1 MNSARDR
8 RGPDR
13 VTTPTVLVVD
23 DSTAIR
29 RILQRALQDAGYRVT
44 EAADG
49 QAALTACRADPPDL
63 VLLDVD
69 MPVMDG
75 PTALAAMKDDADL
88 ADIPVLF
95 LTARTSGTD
104 VAAGLQLG
112 ANDYLRKPIDA
123 AELAARVSVAL
134 RQSAQEMMLRSMAR
148 EADRLSTLDAL
159 TGLGNRRQLELA
171 TVELLATIG
180 GAAPIGLILADI
192 DHFKLVNDTEGHLIG
207 DAVLRIVAARLRT
220 TLGDQHQLV
229 RWGGEEFVALAAGL
243 DDAVTADLA
252 ERLRTAI
259 CDSPFAL
266 GEDRTLAVTVSIGC
280 VTGRLDALDDVLQAA
295 DEALYE
301 AKRSGRNRVAT
312 RTP

>member
-1 MNSARDR
+1 MSDAPDR

-13 VTTPTVLVVD
+13 VALATVLVVD

-29 RILQRALQDAGYRVT
+29 RILRRALQDAGYRVT

-49 QAALTACRADPPDL
+49 QAALTVCRADPPDL

-75 PTALAAMKDDADL
+75 PTTLAAMKADVEL
-88 ADIPVLF
+88 DGIPVLF

-104 VAAGLQLG
+104 VAAGLELG
-112 ANDYLRKPIDA
+112 ANDYLRKPIEP

-134 RQSAQEMMLRSMAR
+134 RQSVQEKSLRGMAR
-148 EADRLSTLDAL
+148 EADRLSMVDAL
-159 TGLGNRRQLELA
+159 TGLGNRRQLKL
-171 TVELLATIG
+171 TTDGLRSTLGG
-180 GAAPIGLILADI
+180 GAQIGFIIADI
-192 DHFKLVNDTEGHLIG
+192 DHFKQVNDTEGHVVG
-207 DAVLRIVAARLRT
+207 DFVLRIVAGRLRSA
-220 TLGDQHQLV
+220 LGDQHQLV

-243 DDAVTADLA
+243 DDTEVADLA

-259 CDSPFAL
+259 CEAPFVIDESRSL
-266 GEDRTLAVTVSIGC
+266 SITVSLGC
-280 VTGRLDALDDVLQAA
+280 VSGRLDALDNVLQAA

-301 AKRSGRNRVAT
+301 AKRSGRDRVAT
-312 RTP
+312 RRI

>member
-1 MNSARDR
+1 MA
-8 RGPDR
+8 
-13 VTTPTVLVVD
+13 TATVLVVD

-29 RILQRALQDAGYRVT
+29 RILQRALKTAGYRVT

-49 QAALTACRADPPDL
+49 QAALTACRTDRPDI

-75 PTALAAMKDDADL
+75 PTALAAMKADADL

-104 VAAGLQLG
+104 VAVGLQLG
-112 ANDYLRKPIDA
+112 ANDYLRKPIDP
-123 AELAARVSVAL
+123 AELAARVGVAL
-134 RQSAQEMMLRSMAR
+134 RQSVQEKTLRSMAR

-171 TVELLATIG
+171 TEELRGTIG
-180 GAAPIGLILADI
+180 GAAPVGVIIADI

-207 DAVLRIVAARLRT
+207 DAVLRIVAGRLRT
-220 TLGDQHQLV
+220 TLGEQHQLV
-229 RWGGEEFVALAAGL
+229 RWGGEEFVALAARL
-243 DDAVTADLA
+243 DDAAIAALA

-259 CDSPFAL
+259 CDSPFAIDESRSL
-266 GEDRTLAVTVSIGC
+266 SITVSIGC
-280 VTGRLDALDDVLQAA
+280 VTGRLDALDEVLQAA

-301 AKRSGRNRVAT
+301 AKRGGRNRTAT
-312 RTP
+312 ATPAPAPAAGRS

>member
-1 MNSARDR
+1 VNSFADR

-13 VTTPTVLVVD
+13 VATATVLVVD

-29 RILQRALQDAGYRVT
+29 RILQRALLGAGYRVT

-49 QAALTACRADPPDL
+49 QAALTQCRADPPDL

-75 PTALAAMKDDADL
+75 PTALAAMKEDAEL

-112 ANDYLRKPIDA
+112 ANDYLRKPIDP
-123 AELAARVSVAL
+123 AELAARVAVAL
-134 RQSAQEMMLRSMAR
+134 RQSSQEKTLRSMAR

-171 TVELLATIG
+171 TDELRGTIG
-180 GAAPIGLILADI
+180 GAAPVAVIIADI

-207 DAVLRIVAARLRT
+207 DAVLRIVAARLRAT
-220 TLGDQHQLV
+220 VGHQHQLV

-243 DDAVTADLA
+243 DHAAVAALA
-252 ERLRTAI
+252 ERLRSAI
-259 CDSPFAL
+259 CDSPFAIDE
-266 GEDRTLAVTVSIGC
+266 GRTLPITISIGC
-280 VTGRLDALDDVLQAA
+280 VSGRLDALDDVLQAA

-301 AKRSGRNRVAT
+301 AKRGGRNRVAT
-312 RTP
+312 RTT

>member
-1 MNSARDR
+1 MSGAPDR

-13 VTTPTVLVVD
+13 VATATVLVVD

-29 RILQRALQDAGYRVT
+29 RILQRALQNAGYRVT

-49 QAALTACRADPPDL
+49 QAALAQCRADPPDL

-75 PTALAAMKDDADL
+75 PTALAAMKADVAL

-95 LTARTSGTD
+95 LTARISGTD

-112 ANDYLRKPIDA
+112 ASDYLRKPIDPD
-123 AELAARVSVAL
+123 ELAARVAVAL
-134 RQSAQEMMLRSMAR
+134 RQSAQERTLRGMAR

-159 TGLGNRRQLELA
+159 TGLGNRRQFELVTDELRA
-171 TVELLATIG
+171 TVG
-180 GAAPIGLILADI
+180 GAAPVGVIIADI
-192 DHFKLVNDTEGHLIG
+192 DHFKQVNDTEGHLIG
-207 DAVLRIVAARLRT
+207 DAVLRIVAQRLRT
-220 TLGDQHQLV
+220 TVGEQHQLV

-243 DDAVTADLA
+243 DDAAIAALA

-259 CDSPFAL
+259 CDSPFAI
-266 GEDRTLAVTVSIGC
+266 GDGRTLAVSVSLGC
-280 VTGRLDALDDVLQAA
+280 VSGRLDALDDVLQAA

-301 AKRSGRNRVAT
+301 AKRGGRNRVAAG
-312 RTP
+312 

>member
-1 MNSARDR
+1 MAT
-8 RGPDR
+8 G
-13 VTTPTVLVVD
+13 TVLVVD

-49 QAALTACRADPPDL
+49 QAALDVCRTEPPDL

-75 PTALAAMKDDADL
+75 PTALAAMKADVEL

-95 LTARTSGTD
+95 LTARISGTD

-112 ANDYLRKPIDA
+112 ASDYLRKPIEP
-123 AELAARVSVAL
+123 AELVARVSVAL
-134 RQSAQEMMLRSMAR
+134 RQSAQEKTLRGLAR
-148 EADRLSTLDAL
+148 EADRLSTVDAL

-171 TVELLATIG
+171 TDELRGTIG
-180 GAAPIGLILADI
+180 GAAPVGVIIADI
-192 DHFKLVNDTEGHLIG
+192 DHFKQVNDTEGHFIG
-207 DAVLRIVAARLRT
+207 DAVLRIVAERLRT
-220 TLGDQHQLV
+220 TLGNQHQLV
-229 RWGGEEFVALAAGL
+229 RWGGEEFVALVAGL
-243 DDAVTADLA
+243 DDGAVADLA

-259 CDSPFAL
+259 CASPFAID
-266 GEDRTLAVTVSIGC
+266 GDRNLSITVSLGC
-280 VTGRLDALDDVLQAA
+280 GSGRLDALPDILQAA

-301 AKRSGRNRVAT
+301 AKRSGRNQVAT
-312 RTP
+312 RTT

>member
-1 MNSARDR
+1 MNGFADR

-13 VTTPTVLVVD
+13 VATATVLVVD

-29 RILQRALQDAGYRVT
+29 RILQRALLGAGYRVT

-49 QAALTACRADPPDL
+49 QAALTQCRADPPDL

-75 PTALAAMKDDADL
+75 PTALAAMKEDAEL

-112 ANDYLRKPIDA
+112 ANDYLRKPIDP
-123 AELAARVSVAL
+123 AELAARVAVAL
-134 RQSAQEMMLRSMAR
+134 RQSSQEKTLRSMAR

-171 TVELLATIG
+171 TDELRGAIG
-180 GAAPIGLILADI
+180 GAASVAVIIADI

-207 DAVLRIVAARLRT
+207 DAVLRIVAARLRAT
-220 TLGDQHQLV
+220 VGDQHQLV

-243 DDAVTADLA
+243 DHAAVAALA
-252 ERLRTAI
+252 ERLRSAI
-259 CDSPFAL
+259 CDSPFAIDE
-266 GEDRTLAVTVSIGC
+266 GRTLPITISIGC
-280 VTGRLDALDDVLQAA
+280 VSGRLDALDDVLQGA

-301 AKRSGRNRVAT
+301 AKRGGRNRVAT
-312 RTP
+312 RTT

>member
-1 MNSARDR
+1 VNGVPDR

-13 VTTPTVLVVD
+13 AAIATVLVVD

-49 QAALTACRADPPDL
+49 QAALTACRTEPPDL

-75 PTALAAMKDDADL
+75 PTALAAMKADVDL

-112 ANDYLRKPIDA
+112 ANDYLRKPIDP
-123 AELAARVSVAL
+123 AELAARVGVAL
-134 RQSAQEMMLRSMAR
+134 RQSAQEKTLRSMAR

-159 TGLGNRRQLELA
+159 TGLGNRRRLELA
-171 TVELLATIG
+171 TDELRGTIG
-180 GAAPIGLILADI
+180 GVTPIGLIIADI
-192 DHFKLVNDTEGHLIG
+192 DHFKRVNDTEGHLIG
-207 DAVLRIVAARLRT
+207 DAVLRIVAGRLRA
-220 TLGDQHQLV
+220 TLGDQHELV

-243 DDAVTADLA
+243 DDAALADLA

-259 CDSPFAL
+259 CDSPFAIDQ
-266 GEDRTLAVTVSIGC
+266 DRALSITVSIGC

-301 AKRSGRNRVAT
+301 AKRSGRNQVAI
-312 RTP
+312 RTA

>member
-1 MNSARDR
+1 VSGVPDR

-13 VTTPTVLVVD
+13 VATATVLVVD

-29 RILQRALQDAGYRVT
+29 RILQRALENAGYRVT

-49 QAALTACRADPPDL
+49 QVALAQCRADPPDL

-75 PTALAAMKDDADL
+75 PTALAAMKADVAL

-95 LTARTSGTD
+95 LTARISGTD

-112 ANDYLRKPIDA
+112 ASDYLRKPIDPD
-123 AELAARVSVAL
+123 ELAARVAVAL
-134 RQSAQEMMLRSMAR
+134 RQSAQERTLRGMAR

-159 TGLGNRRQLELA
+159 TGLGNRRQFELVTDELRA
-171 TVELLATIG
+171 TTG
-180 GAAPIGLILADI
+180 GAAPVGVIIADI
-192 DHFKLVNDTEGHLIG
+192 DHFKQVNDTEGHLIG
-207 DAVLRIVAARLRT
+207 DAVLRIVAQRLRA
-220 TLGDQHQLV
+220 TLGEQHQLV

-243 DDAVTADLA
+243 DDAAIAALA

-259 CDSPFAL
+259 CDSPFAI
-266 GEDRTLAVTVSIGC
+266 GDDRTLAISVSIGC
-280 VTGRLDALDDVLQAA
+280 VSGRLDALDDVLQAA

-301 AKRSGRNRVAT
+301 AKRGGRNRVAA
-312 RTP
+312 RTT

>member
-1 MNSARDR
+1 VSDSPDR

-13 VTTPTVLVVD
+13 VTTATVLVVD

-44 EAADG
+44 EAANG
-49 QAALTACRADPPDL
+49 QVALDVCRTDPPDL

-75 PTALAAMKDDADL
+75 PTALAAMKADAEL

-112 ANDYLRKPIDA
+112 ASDYLRKPIEP
-123 AELAARVSVAL
+123 AELAARVGVAL
-134 RQSAQEMMLRSMAR
+134 RQSAQEKTLRGLAR
-148 EADRLSTLDAL
+148 EADRLSSLDAL

-171 TVELLATIG
+171 TDELRATIG
-180 GAAPIGLILADI
+180 GAATVGVIIADI
-192 DHFKLVNDTEGHLIG
+192 DHFKQVNDTEGHFIG
-207 DAVLRIVAARLRT
+207 DAVLRIVAGRLRT
-220 TLGDQHQLV
+220 ALGDQHQLV

-243 DDAVTADLA
+243 DDGAVADLA
-252 ERLRTAI
+252 ERLRIAI
-259 CDSPFAL
+259 CASPFAIDGARNL
-266 GEDRTLAVTVSIGC
+266 SITVSLGC
-280 VTGRLDALDDVLQAA
+280 GSGRLDALDDVLHAA
-295 DEALYE
+295 DDALYE
-301 AKRSGRNRVAT
+301 AKRGGRNQVAT
-312 RTP
+312 RTT